1 LKTVSAYL
9 LLINCAFLGYFG
21 LYYDSNKTQTLPV
34 HNTDDRQIV
43 YDHDFLPGVE
53 YTSSDTAKAVSDEE
67 PVRYKK
73 TPRPL
78 KTFDLYP
85 NPANRI
91 IYIKITGKQTVT
103 LQNAEG
109 HLIFKTA
116 IREKATVNLSP
127 LPAGVYY
134 LTDVKTG
141 ATKKFSIVR

>member
-1 LKTVSAYL
+1 MKTVSAYL
-9 LLINCAFLGYFG
+9 LLINCALFG
-21 LYYDSNKTQTLPV
+21 LFGLHSNTNQTQTFPLHHDVLP
-34 HNTDDRQIV
+34 DS
-43 YDHDFLPGVE
+43 E
-53 YTSSDTAKAVSDEE
+53 YTSTDTAKAVSDEE